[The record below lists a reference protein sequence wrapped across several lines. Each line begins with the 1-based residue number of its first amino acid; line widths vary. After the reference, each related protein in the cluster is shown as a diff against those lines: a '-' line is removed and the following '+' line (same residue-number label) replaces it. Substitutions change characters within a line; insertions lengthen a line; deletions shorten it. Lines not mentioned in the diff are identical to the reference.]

1 VKAIEVEI
9 TVGKRNQL
17 KIPRE
22 IVDAFGLRAGQ
33 RLTFALSSGRPDEIV
48 IRRMRESYAGILSGV
63 FGTTDAERKLYIKGE
78 RDSWN

>member
-17 KIPRE
+17 KIPQE
-22 IVDAFGLRAGQ
+22 IVDAFC
-33 RLTFALSSGRPDEIV
+33 SGRPDEIV

-63 FGTTDAERKLYIKGE
+63 FGTTDAERKLYIKRE